1 MNQQMGEPVIE
12 IALAV
17 ACPKGRADRA
27 VARAGGR
34 ADPTGRGSDRADAGP
49 RERERGAARRERD
62 VAREADV
69 AAEDVE
75 QFVPAALARPEGE
88 RGAGAQAQG
97 QGPCRGASA
106 AAPEPDPH
114 ARRPGRGMPALPA
127 VHLYDRIEIPEIKP
141 DVTQVR
147 LQGGTCPCCAKRF

>member
-69 AAEDVE
+69 AAEDAE
-75 QFVPAALARPEGE
+75 ADPACPPYRS
-88 RGAGAQAQG
+88 AGSAT
-97 QGPCRGASA
+97 SA
-106 AAPEPDPH
+106 AGSPDC
-114 ARRPGRGMPALPA
+114 R
-127 VHLYDRIEIPEIKP
+127 
-141 DVTQVR
+141 
-147 LQGGTCPCCAKRF
+147 

>member
-17 ACPKGRADRA
+17 ACPKGRADRE

-62 VAREADV
+62 AAGRERDVAREADV
-69 AAEDVE
+69 AA
-75 QFVPAALARPEGE
+75 GI
-88 RGAGAQAQG
+88 
-97 QGPCRGASA
+97 SA
-106 AAPEPDPH
+106 NMPPPRIAFH
-114 ARRPGRGMPALPA
+114 RRQRWADF
-127 VHLYDRIEIPEIKP
+127 Y
-141 DVTQVR
+141 
-147 LQGGTCPCCAKRF
+147 